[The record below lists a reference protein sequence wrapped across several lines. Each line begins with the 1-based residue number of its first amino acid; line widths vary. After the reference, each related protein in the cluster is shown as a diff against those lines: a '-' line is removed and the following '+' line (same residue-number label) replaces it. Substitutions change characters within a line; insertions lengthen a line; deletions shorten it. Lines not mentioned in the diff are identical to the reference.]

1 MGNFSVETIELLKR
15 IESLENRLSESLDG
29 IDSTVKN
36 NSESLA
42 VTKLM
47 NGSIAVAI
55 CGTLILGSLAWRS
68 VSDFADIL
76 ATKIPFLESREE
88 RQDDFKIDETRL
100 KNGDTVAGFR
110 VSSQYLD
117 PSRDNHRGVDIAAP
131 SGTKYY
137 SPGNINVFCF
147 TDDGGGGNVAE
158 FTFAGLTWQLLHL
171 LENSCKAGEKTTGE
185 IIGLVGTTGRSTG
198 PHLHLQLRRPDR
210 SFVEPTRGHVLA
222 VMTDVSRLEKETD
235 RPTDR
240 PTGNDKLDAIATA
253 TASRYG
259 IPKNVIV
266 AIAKHETGN
275 YAKVIGEGNFW
286 GLKCVGNHPSCVS
299 VGTTEYVNG
308 SKGSYRLKF
317 ESCESVSRCSQILGN
332 TLRNLNESGQ
342 WDDIGTALD
351 SVGKRYATDPKWSA
365 KVKQYL

>member
-1 MGNFSVETIELLKR
+1 MGNFSVETRELIKR
-15 IESLENRLSESLDG
+15 IDALENRLSESLDG
-29 IDSTVKN
+29 IGSSVKN
-36 NSESLA
+36 NGESLA

-55 CGTLILGSLAWRS
+55 CGTLILGSLAWRNI
-68 VSDFADIL
+68 SDFADSL
-76 ATKIPFLESREE
+76 ATRIPFLESREE

-137 SPGNINVFCF
+137 SPGNINVRCF
-147 TDDGGGGNVAE
+147 WDDGGGGNVAE

-171 LENSCKAGEKTTGE
+171 LDNSCKSGEKSTGE
-185 IIGLVGTTGRSTG
+185 IIGLMGSTGRSTG

-222 VMTDVSRLEKETD
+222 VMTDVSRLEKLD
-235 RPTDR
+235 DR

-259 IPKNVIV
+259 IPKNLIV

-275 YAKVIGEGNFW
+275 YRSIIGTANFW
-286 GLKCVGNHPSCVS
+286 GLKCVGNHPSCIA

-308 SKGSYRLKF
+308 TKGNYRLKF

-332 TLRNLNESGQ
+332 TLRNLNDSGQ
-342 WDDIGTALD
+342 WTDINLTLN
-351 SVGKRYATDPKWSA
+351 SIGKRYATDPNWA
-365 KVKQYL
+365 NKVKQYL